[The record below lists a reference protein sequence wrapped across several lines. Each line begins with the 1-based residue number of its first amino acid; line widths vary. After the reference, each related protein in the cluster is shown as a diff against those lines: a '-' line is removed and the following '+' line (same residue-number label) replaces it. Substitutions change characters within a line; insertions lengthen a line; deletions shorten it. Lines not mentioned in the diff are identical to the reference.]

1 MNDDDYMLNDDEEL
15 VEDQYYQQPDDDEE
29 ESDSIP
35 EEEEEKPK
43 KVDTSIY
50 GGRLTKTEIEFSSY
64 YDDIMDAIRNNKG
77 NVIEDAA
84 SLIVWANPKHNS
96 AATIG
101 HILQEIFHKQG
112 QRTVRPVW

>member
-1 MNDDDYMLNDDEEL
+1 
-15 VEDQYYQQPDDDEE
+15 
-29 ESDSIP
+29 
-35 EEEEEKPK
+35 
-43 KVDTSIY
+43 
-50 GGRLTKTEIEFSSY
+50 
-64 YDDIMDAIRNNKG
+64 MDAIRNNKG

-112 QRTVRPVW
+112 HSRMQNSSYTPTSLRSEDLEMDLYLEYYLSDFL